1 MAFDDRMSKLTQDLR
16 DGTALVVDGNPVSRS
31 ILVTQMRD
39 LGMRHVSQSSRTA
52 DARRQLEG
60 RTFDLVIC
68 EQHFPS
74 DNATG
79 QDLLDDLR
87 RSGLLPFATIFVMVT
102 GEASYAKVAE
112 AAESALDGYLLKP
125 YTAAQLEERLR
136 HARRRKVSL
145 HPIFA
150 AIERQALSQAAALCQ
165 ERFEKR
171 GEFWLYAARVG
182 AELLL
187 RQEKFAEAQKMYE
200 AVIEAKAV
208 PWARLGVARVQLESG
223 QLPQAVATLEELI
236 STEPGYADAYDIM
249 GRAQIE
255 TGQFEGAMLSYK
267 LAADMTPASIGRLQ
281 RLGMLAYYCGEA
293 KMAEDTLSRALR
305 LGLDSKMFDAQSL
318 VLLAYMRLSSN
329 DKKGLQRCLDD
340 ARNMAERFEKSLRL
354 RRLLQ
359 VIEVLMSLQEQQV
372 DRAAEQVRAL
382 SGTVGDDNF
391 DFEAACNLLTLLS
404 LMAQRGTPFADKQTE
419 TQADAQAVV
428 HRIGLRFCTSKAL
441 TELLAKA
448 AALHP
453 PYAEQ
458 LTQTLGHVLHMI
470 ETAMR
475 QSLAGNPRAAVLEL
489 RDGALATQNAKIIES
504 AWGVLKRYE
513 SRIDDAPALA
523 KEVQALRVRYASFAS
538 RPVIGDKNLRQSGG
552 VSLRVMDIADSE
564 TVPAV

>member
-1 MAFDDRMSKLTQDLR
+1 MSKLTQDLR

-52 DARRQLEG
+52 DARRQLEL

-150 AIERQALSQAAALCQ
+150 AIERQALAQAAALCR
-165 ERFEKR
+165 ERFVQR

-187 RQEKFAEAQKMYE
+187 RQEKFAEAQQMYE

-236 STEPGYADAYDIM
+236 ATEPGYADAYDIM

-255 TGQFEGAMLSYK
+255 TGQFESAMLSYK

-281 RLGMLAYYCGEA
+281 RLGMLAYYCGET
-293 KMAEDTLSRALR
+293 KMAEDTLGRALR

-318 VLLAYMRLSSN
+318 VLLAYMRLASN

-354 RRLLQ
+354 RRLHQ
-359 VIEVLMSLQEQQV
+359 VIEVLMSLHEQQA
-372 DRAAEQVRAL
+372 DRAAEQVLAL
-382 SGTVGDDNF
+382 SSTVGDDSF
-391 DFEAACNLLTLLS
+391 DFEAGCNLLTLLA
-404 LMAQRGTPFADKQTE
+404 LMAQRAVPLAQ
-419 TQADAQAVV
+419 AQAVV

-453 PYAEQ
+453 PYAQQ
-458 LTQTLGHVLHMI
+458 LTDTLGHVLHMI
-470 ETAMR
+470 EKAMH

-489 RDGALATQNAKIIES
+489 RDDALATQNAKIIES

-513 SRIDDAPALA
+513 HRIDDAPALG

-552 VSLRVMDIADSE
+552 VSLRVMDIADNE
-564 TVPAV
+564 AVAAA

>member
-1 MAFDDRMSKLTQDLR
+1 MSKLTQDLR

-39 LGMRHVSQSSRTA
+39 LGMRHVSQASRTA
-52 DARRQLEG
+52 DARRQLEA

-150 AIERQALSQAAALCQ
+150 AIERQALVEAVTLCQ
-165 ERFEKR
+165 DRFEKR

-187 RQEKFAEAQKMYE
+187 RLEKFAEAQKMYE
-200 AVIEAKAV
+200 AVIAAKAV

-223 QLPQAVATLEELI
+223 QLPQASATLEELI
-236 STEPGYADAYDIM
+236 NTEPGYADAYDVM

-255 TGQFEGAMLSYK
+255 TGQFDSAMSSYK

-281 RLGMLAYYCGEA
+281 RLGMLAHYCGEA
-293 KMAEDTLSRALR
+293 KVAEDTLSRALR
-305 LGLDSKMFDAQSL
+305 LGLDSKMFDGQSL
-318 VLLAYMRLSSN
+318 VLLAYMRLGSN

-340 ARNMAERFEKSLRL
+340 ARNIAERFEKSLRL
-354 RRLLQ
+354 RRLYQ
-359 VIEVLMSLQEQQV
+359 VIEVLMSMQEQQA
-372 DRAAEQVRAL
+372 DRVLEQMRTMI
-382 SGTVGDDNF
+382 GTVGDDNF
-391 DFEAACNLLTLLS
+391 DFEAGCNLLTLLS
-404 LMAQRGTPFADKQTE
+404 LMAQRGTPLP
-419 TQADAQAVV
+419 DAQAAVQ
-428 HRIGLRFCTSKAL
+428 RIGLRFCTSKAL
-441 TELLAKA
+441 TELLSKA

-458 LTQTLGHVLHMI
+458 LTETLSHVLHMI
-470 ETAMR
+470 EKAMR

-489 RDGALATQNAKIIES
+489 RDHALSTQNAKITES

-513 SRIDDAPALA
+513 SGIEDAPALG

-564 TVPAV
+564 SVPAG